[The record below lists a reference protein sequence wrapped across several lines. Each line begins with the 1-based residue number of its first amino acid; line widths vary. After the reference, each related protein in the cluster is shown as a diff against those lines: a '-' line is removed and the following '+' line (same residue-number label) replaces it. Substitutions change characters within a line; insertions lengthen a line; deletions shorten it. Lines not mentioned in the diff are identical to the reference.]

1 MTKDEPAKEIASQ
14 LFNTHSLKKI
24 KDIVRELQTLVN
36 LTSVKVYYCGNL
48 DDKSKETINKWV
60 SEKVHGD
67 SAIEYIEDKNLLAG
81 FKIVYRD
88 YIYDSSVL
96 NSFKNEIWK

>member
-1 MTKDEPAKEIASQ
+1 MPKDESAKEIASQ
-14 LFNTHSLKKI
+14 LFNTHSVKKI
-24 KDIVRELQTLVN
+24 KDIVRELQTLIN
-36 LTSVKVYYCGNL
+36 LTTVKVYYCGDL
-48 DDKSKETINKWV
+48 DTKSKEIIDNWV
-60 SEKVHGD
+60 SKKVHGD
-67 SAIEYIEDKNLLAG
+67 NTIEYIEDKNLIAG

>member
-1 MTKDEPAKEIASQ
+1 MPKDEPAKEIASQ
-14 LFNTHSLKKI
+14 LFSTHSLKQI
-24 KDIVRELQTLVN
+24 KDIVRELQTLIN
-36 LTSVKVYYCGNL
+36 LTTVKVYYSGVL
-48 DDKSKETINKWV
+48 DDKSKEIINGWI
-60 SEKVHGD
+60 SDKVHGD
-67 SAIEYIEDKNLLAG
+67 YTVEYVQDKTLIAG